1 MSLKTELPP
10 HKVLA
15 LAIRSEIE
23 AADIYTKLQERMKS
37 TLLKEKLK
45 FLISEEK
52 KHRKILERVHSQR
65 YPDQKL
71 KIPEKSFFPPVEVP
85 LNEKSSVL
93 DLFKAALK
101 AEKLFEDFY
110 KEAAEKAEDESSQ
123 RILKYLSRVERSH
136 FFMIRSEIDLLE
148 KFPEYYD
155 VEEFNFELDMVHIG
169 P

>member
-1 MSLKTELPP
+1 MSLETKLPP
-10 HKVLA
+10 HEVLA
-15 LAIRSEIE
+15 VAIRSEIE
-23 AADIYTKLQERMKS
+23 AADVYLKLQGRVKS

-52 KHRKILERVHSQR
+52 KHRKILERIYSQR

-71 KIPEKSFFPPVEVP
+71 NIPEKSFLPPLEMTFD
-85 LNEKSSVL
+85 EKSSVL
-93 DLFKAALK
+93 DLFNVALE

-110 KEAAEKAEDESSQ
+110 REAAEKAEDESSQ

-136 FFMIRSEIDLLE
+136 FFMIKSEVDLLE

-155 VEEFNFELDMVHIG
+155 VEEFHFGLDMVHIG